1 MMSKSFDDDARFDR
15 LVDGELAADEYRAL
29 VASLDEEPGGWR
41 RCALAFLEAQ
51 ALAGEI
57 GGVRRGMMLSEDD
70 TKSPLNVTAIVGA
83 AAPKHKLRSFRLTTI
98 LAMAASFL
106 VAFGLGLAM
115 PRWFSG
121 APGQISTVGSSP
133 DVTTVAANAGREPG
147 GVNQIRHA
155 AYKPIG
161 NLQLVVDG
169 PGGVSTPVG
178 DVPVYDGQSS
188 AAEWLNDQR
197 PALSPEVLQ
206 TLRDRGHKI
215 DRQIE
220 YVPVRLED
228 GRDVIVPIERYQ
240 IRPPSRLPY

>member
-1 MMSKSFDDDARFDR
+1 MSKVFDDDVKFDR
-15 LVDGELAADEYRAL
+15 LVDGELSADEYRAL

-57 GGVRRGMMLSEDD
+57 SGVRRGMSLCEDD
-70 TKSPLNVTAIVGA
+70 AQSPLNAPAVA
-83 AAPKHKLRSFRLTTI
+83 AAPIRNSRPFRLTTI

-115 PRWFSG
+115 PRWFPG
-121 APGQISTVGSSP
+121 RPGQLAPVGSSP
-133 DVTTVAANAGREPG
+133 DVTTVATNTDHESG

-155 AYKPIG
+155 SYKPIG

-178 DVPVYDGQSS
+178 DVPVYDGQGS

-206 TLRDRGHKI
+206 TLQDRGHKI

-240 IRPPSRLPY
+240 IRLPSKRPY

>member
-1 MMSKSFDDDARFDR
+1 
-15 LVDGELAADEYRAL
+15 
-29 VASLDEEPGGWR
+29 
-41 RCALAFLEAQ
+41 
-51 ALAGEI
+51 
-57 GGVRRGMMLSEDD
+57 
-70 TKSPLNVTAIVGA
+70 
-83 AAPKHKLRSFRLTTI
+83 
-98 LAMAASFL
+98 MAASFL

-115 PRWFSG
+115 PRWFPG
-121 APGQISTVGSSP
+121 RPGQLAPVGSSP
-133 DVTTVAANAGREPG
+133 DVTTVATNAGHEPS

-155 AYKPIG
+155 SYKPIG

-178 DVPVYDGQSS
+178 DVPVYDGQGS

-206 TLRDRGHKI
+206 TLQDRGHKI

-240 IRPPSRLPY
+240 IRAEQAAVLGSEQTVGQGRFRITTKGQMRKNSWWDVVRGRASALLVSFAQSDDPPERGRHSGRCPKSGGWREYSLS